1 MSKKIDFDV
10 YVHIIGSVEAESES
24 EADLL
29 DAIFP
34 GGWEGEVWGVS
45 TDANLLPTGYI
56 NASEVREDDDCED
69 DEEDDEEDDDEGD
82 L

>member
-45 TDANLLPTGYI
+45 TDAHLLPTGYI
-56 NASEVREDDDCED
+56 NASEVREDDCED

>member
-10 YVHIIGSVEAESES
+10 YVHIKGSVEAESARED
-24 EADLL
+24 DLL

-45 TDANLLPTGYI
+45 TDASFLPSGYI
-56 NASEVREDDDCED
+56 DVIDIAEEDCEE
-69 DEEDDEEDDDEGD
+69 DEEDEEEDDD
-82 L
+82 